1 MSCMITPPY
10 FTRIITIILVLAITG
25 GAMAGQKY
33 KKKLGDRHPQITLPS
48 HPVVKKEVKKKSIWD
63 KVWESYDPSP
73 FNKIKIKI
81 K

>member
-1 MSCMITPPY
+1 
-10 FTRIITIILVLAITG
+10 
-25 GAMAGQKY
+25 MAGPNY

-48 HPVVKKEVKKKSIWD
+48 HPVMKKEVKKKSIWD

-73 FNKIKIKI
+73 YNKIKIKI

>member
-1 MSCMITPPY
+1 MRY
-10 FTRIITIILVLAITG
+10 LLILILILAITG
-25 GAMAGQKY
+25 GAMAKPKSKY

-73 FNKIKIKI
+73 FNKIIIKI

>member
-1 MSCMITPPY
+1 MITPPY
-10 FTRIITIILVLAITG
+10 FTRILIIILVLTITG
-25 GAMAGQKY
+25 EAMAGPKY